1 MTRNGSAQGA
11 HPEDDGKAVLCE
23 NTDTHDVPGN
33 SNAEKDR
40 PDAPLKDAPQSR
52 TQAPEQRMLL
62 LLLVLSAALL
72 MTIGFQTY
80 CSLAQGQAD
89 LADRYR
95 RSAHVAPDGADG
107 KCYQCQAEVS
117 AGHDNHHGA
126 LDGGLQYSR
135 EIIRSGANGLLMTV
149 VNVLA
154 GIGADIPGSGIFAM
168 GMSNLIA
175 NAFSLGIGKFLFE
188 SARENFALSQLEQEY
203 NEVRSSPDEEIR
215 EMVCHYRRRGL
226 SEEDAKTVSDIL
238 SKYEDFWVRHMM
250 VEELGLDIP
259 REPGTPAKLSIAGS
273 ASFAGFGVVPLLG
286 VTISIALA
294 KYMGPQWY
302 RPQFSTLSALGISA
316 LTLLILGGLLGRTAG
331 SRDTLRNGFMLLTSG
346 CMAAVCAFRLAQ
358 VCSSVGQNCLEKVRR
373 DRHQARTRD
382 LGRTDSTSPSAAD
395 ATAPSP
401 SDASLARSKSMSNMD
416 AWPWFRRRF
425 SRGLGMLWIAV
436 STLVVSMQLM
446 ERMMYESL
454 RVFAYGWL
462 TCITT
467 GLGALPFFFIEADS
481 VTETSLAL
489 ANTVAS
495 GMMLAASAGMLQE
508 AHEHCGRGD
517 WQLFA
522 GLMAGG
528 LFIKVSQRMLGDD
541 EEPIEALHGALVEKR
556 HLRKAMLIFT
566 VMFCH
571 SAAEGIAVGVAFD
584 RQLDAQFG
592 LYISL
597 LLAVHNMPEGMAVAL
612 VLVPRGVSSSLATVI
627 ATLTS
632 VPQPLLAIA
641 AFLFVDAFQCL
652 LPVGLSFAAGAMV
665 YVSLHELLLEAAEQ
679 LGRVRTL
686 LVTSASFAMMILV
699 QLGLDRLIK
708 MR

>member
-1 MTRNGSAQGA
+1 MTRDGSAHGTHQ
-11 HPEDDGKAVLCE
+11 PDDEKTVLSE
-23 NTDTHDVPGN
+23 NTDNLDSMD
-33 SNAEKDR
+33 SNTKMQA
-40 PDAPLKDAPQSR
+40 LPQR
-52 TQAPEQRMLL
+52 RLQAPEQRTLLMLM
-62 LLLVLSAALL
+62 VLAAALL
-72 MTIGFQTY
+72 MTIGPETY
-80 CSLAQGQAD
+80 CSRAPAQAD

-95 RSAHVAPDGADG
+95 RSAHAGEEGADG
-107 KCYQCQAEVS
+107 QCRQCQVEVS
-117 AGHDNHHGA
+117 PGHASSHDGA
-126 LDGGLQYSR
+126 LDGSGLRYSR
-135 EIIRSGANGLLMTV
+135 EVIRSGVNGLLMTA

-154 GIGADIPGSGIFAM
+154 GIGADVSGSGIFAM
-168 GMSNLIA
+168 GISNLVA
-175 NAFSLGIGKFLFE
+175 NAFSIGIGKFLFE
-188 SARENFALSQLEQEY
+188 SARENFAMGQLQQEY
-203 NEVRSSPDEEIR
+203 NEVHSWPNEEIQ

-226 SEEDAKTVSDIL
+226 SEEDAKTVSGIL

-250 VEELGLDIP
+250 VEELGVDLP
-259 REPGTPAKLSIAGS
+259 RENGAPAKLGAAAF
-273 ASFAGFGVVPLLG
+273 ASFAGFGTVPLLG
-286 VTISIALA
+286 VMISIALSRC
-294 KYMGPQWY
+294 MGPQWY
-302 RPQFSTLSALGISA
+302 RPQFSTLCALGISA
-316 LTLLILGGLLGRTAG
+316 LTLLILGVLLGRTAG
-331 SRDTLRNGFMLLTSG
+331 SRDTLRNGLMLLASG
-346 CMAAVCAFRLAQ
+346 CMAAVCALWLAQ
-358 VCSSVGQNCLEKVRR
+358 VCSSVGRHCLVEVRR
-373 DRHQARTRD
+373 EELRSRTNSSGND
-382 LGRTDSTSPSAAD
+382 SDGNAMGASITTSSDPVTMRTVSTSD
-395 ATAPSP
+395 
-401 SDASLARSKSMSNMD
+401 ME
-416 AWPWFRRRF
+416 AWPRFRRRF
-425 SRGLGMLWIAV
+425 FRGLCMLWVGI
-436 STLVVSMQLM
+436 STLVASAQLM

-481 VTETSLAL
+481 VTEKSLAL

-517 WQLFA
+517 WQLIF
-522 GLMAGG
+522 GLLAGG
-528 LFIKVSQRMLGDD
+528 LFIRVSQHMLGDED
-541 EEPIEALHGALVEKR
+541 DAGIEALHGALVERR

-597 LLAVHNMPEGMAVAL
+597 LLAVHNMPEGLAVAL
-612 VLVPRGVSSSLATVI
+612 VLVPRGVSATLATVI

-679 LGRVRTL
+679 LGRARTL
-686 LVTSASFAMMILV
+686 LVTSVSFAAMLLV
-699 QLGLDRLIK
+699 QIGLDRLTNV
-708 MR
+708 R